1 MVNMQDLINQIAK
14 NMQAAAKK
22 YKIIQPL
29 KEHEFVLDEDL
40 VRFCGRCLFIQR
52 IDRKPA
58 RKGLLFRVLAEC
70 ETRYILNT
78 ELFYGKAQENRSNI
92 LEYKDTALMT
102 MVYTSNEDKGAK
114 LVSYNNKKDKKF
126 NKPSII
132 KRYGDNFNA
141 VDIGNH

>member
-1 MVNMQDLINQIAK
+1 MVNMQDLINQIVK

-22 YKIIQPL
+22 YKIIQSL

-70 ETRYILNT
+70 ETRYVLNT
-78 ELFYGKAQENRSNI
+78 ELFYGKAQENRSMLDLVRRMLLPFAFN
-92 LEYKDTALMT
+92 
-102 MVYTSNEDKGAK
+102 DK
-114 LVSYNNKKDKKF
+114 NNT
-126 NKPSII
+126 II
-132 KRYGDNFNA
+132 RKTE
-141 VDIGNH
+141 IH